1 MTSRGLLKFSL
12 GWALLFVLGLSVEA
26 FLNLKGRAFCELSSC
41 LIVGEL
47 TRLSHR
53 SMVLLGLG
61 YFAVFSVL
69 LILVLRGQ
77 RLEGLLLLMVSSG
90 LGAETVFLLRQAFD
104 YHLWCPFCLT
114 VALGVVGSAVPVLWH
129 FRHFRYPAVGFLGA
143 LLGIMV
149 AFYLTSISLA
159 PLEEVAFS
167 AFPERP
173 PSSDLILIYSPKCPH
188 CHEVLEF
195 CKKIPEINLSLC
207 PREKALGLLRLLD
220 LKGVPIL
227 VIKEPPRVRI
237 LQGSGAIIA
246 YLRERFPRPVKAPGP
261 IPPGA
266 TEMPGLLIPETGGVC
281 SELQPKCN

>member
-1 MTSRGLLKFSL
+1 LLKFSL
-12 GWALLFVLGLSVEA
+12 GWALLFAFGLSIEA
-26 FLNLKGRAFCELSSC
+26 FLNLKGRALCKLDSC
-41 LIVGEL
+41 LIVGDL
-47 TRLSHR
+47 TRFSHQV
-53 SMVLLGLG
+53 MVLLGLS
-61 YFAVFSVL
+61 YFVVFSGFL
-69 LILVLRGQ
+69 FLVLR
-77 RLEGLLLLMVSSG
+77 RWKLESLLSFMASSG
-90 LGAETVFLLRQAFD
+90 LGAEAVFLLRQGFD

-114 VALGVVGSAVPVLWH
+114 VALGVIGSAVPVLWH
-129 FRHFRYPAVGFLGA
+129 FRRSKHSAVSLGGI
-143 LLGIMV
+143 LLGITV
-149 AFYLTSISLA
+149 AFYFTSISLV

-167 AFPERP
+167 GK
-173 PSSDLILIYSPKCPH
+173 PSSGLILVYSPKCPH

-281 SELQPKCN
+281 SELQPKCD

>member
-1 MTSRGLLKFSL
+1 MKFSVV
-12 GWALLFVLGLSVEA
+12 WALLFALGLSVEA
-26 FLNLKGRAFCELSSC
+26 LLNFKGRAFCELSSC
-41 LIVGEL
+41 FIVGEL
-47 TRLSHR
+47 ARLSHR

-77 RLEGLLLLMVSSG
+77 RLGGLLLLLASSG
-90 LGAETVFLLRQAFD
+90 LAAETIFLLRQAFD
-104 YHLWCPFCLT
+104 YHLWCPFCLA
-114 VALGVVGSAVPVLWH
+114 VALGVVGSALPVLWH
-129 FRHFRYPAVGFLGA
+129 FKYPVVGFLGA
-143 LLGIMV
+143 LLGIVV
-149 AFYLTSISLA
+149 AFYLTSISLI

-173 PSSDLILIYSPKCPH
+173 SSSGLILIYSPECPH

-195 CKKIPEINLSLC
+195 CKKIPEANLSLC
-207 PREKALGLLRLLD
+207 PREKALGLLRSLD
-220 LKGVPIL
+220 LKGVPVL